1 MESKKN
7 KIKYSFFNSRVF
19 RMRKIFYGILV
30 NFFLT
35 FITFF
40 STSYLL
46 EINLIKDVSFFFKS
60 FLIIFFTRQIISF
73 IFFDDYKLSWSKASP
88 WTAYLKFFNSTFSF
102 IIYFSIF
109 SLLNYN
115 IPFNLLFFEYS
126 NFLFVI
132 ALSIYTYRYYKSGA
146 LFPNKKNKV
155 IIYGAGKA
163 GLSVKNEL
171 PHSSKIILFI
181 DDDKKMH
188 YRSIDGLSII
198 SSVKALEYLF
208 DNNLKNSVTLIIA
221 LPSAK
226 NKDIISIYNKFKG
239 SVQDIKILPPSSMNY
254 HNKPYIEQLKKIS
267 IIDLLA
273 RNPKDL
279 DEKLI
284 MNFVKNK
291 TILITGSSGTIG
303 SELLSLCVKNRA
315 KKIIAIDHN
324 EYGQYKILEKD
335 YKNVLVSVVSI
346 LNKSLIED
354 VFSKEKPNIV
364 IHAAAYKHVHLSEYS
379 FSSAIINNV
388 KGTKNIVDLSIKY
401 DVSKF
406 ILISTDKA
414 VRPTNIM
421 GATKSVAELYCQNVK
436 SKNTDVISV
445 RFGNVLGSSGS
456 VIPKF
461 QNQIDNDKNITVTH
475 KEITRYFMLVDEACK
490 LVLQSA
496 GIGKNGEILILDM
509 GNAIKISDLAQKMID
524 LSGKNYLKIEYTG
537 LRKGEKLY
545 EELLFDDSDKKTK
558 YDSITVAKKRKYNID
573 QLNKDIGLLLDS
585 NDKIKII
592 NKILPDF
599 NHLRDNDSILS
610 KESLKELGIIN

>member
-545 EELLFDDSDKKTK
+545 EELLFDDADKKTK

>member
-171 PHSSKIILFI
+171 PYSSKIILFI

-188 YRSIDGLSII
+188 YRSIDGVSII

-545 EELLFDDSDKKTK
+545 EELLFDDADKKTK

>member
-35 FITFF
+35 FTTFF

-46 EINLIKDVSFFFKS
+46 EINLIKDISIFFKS
-60 FLIIFFTRQIISF
+60 FLIIFLTRQIISF

-88 WTAYLKFFNSTFSF
+88 WTAYLKFFNCTFSLF
-102 IIYFSIF
+102 IYFSIF
-109 SLLNYN
+109 ALLDYN
-115 IPFNLLFFEYS
+115 IPFNLLLFEYS
-126 NFLFVI
+126 NFLFTI
-132 ALSIYTYRYYKSGA
+132 ALSIYTYRYYQSGA
-146 LFPNKKNKV
+146 LFYNRRNKV

-171 PHSSKIILFI
+171 PYSSKIILFI

-208 DNNLKNSVTLIIA
+208 DNNLKDFVTLIIA

-239 SVQDIKILPPSSMNY
+239 SVKDIQILPPSSINY
-254 HNKPYIEQLKKIS
+254 HNKPYIKQLKKIS
-267 IIDLLA
+267 ILDLLA

-284 MNFVKNK
+284 RNFVKNK

-303 SELLSLCVKNRA
+303 SELLKICVDNGA

-324 EYGQYKILEKD
+324 EYGQYKILEKN

-346 LNKSLIED
+346 LNKFLIED
-354 VFSKEKPNIV
+354 IFFKEKPDIV

-379 FSSAIINNV
+379 SSSAIINNV
-388 KGTKNIVDLSIKY
+388 EGTKNIVDLSIKY
-401 DVSKF
+401 DVKKF

-545 EELLFDDSDKKTK
+545 EELLFNDADKKTK

-573 QLNKDIGLLLDS
+573 ELNKDIILLLDS
-585 NDKIKII
+585 RDKIKII

-599 NHLRDNDSILS
+599 DHLRDNDSILS
-610 KESLKELGIIN
+610 KASLKELGIIN

>member
-1 MESKKN
+1 M
-7 KIKYSFFNSRVF
+7 
-19 RMRKIFYGILV
+19 
-30 NFFLT
+30 
-35 FITFF
+35 
-40 STSYLL
+40 
-46 EINLIKDVSFFFKS
+46 
-60 FLIIFFTRQIISF
+60 
-73 IFFDDYKLSWSKASP
+73 
-88 WTAYLKFFNSTFSF
+88 
-102 IIYFSIF
+102 
-109 SLLNYN
+109 
-115 IPFNLLFFEYS
+115 FFEYS
-126 NFLFVI
+126 NFLFAI

-146 LFPNKKNKV
+146 LFSNRRNKV

-171 PHSSKIILFI
+171 PYSSKIILFI

-188 YRSIDGLSII
+188 YRSIDGVSII

-221 LPSAK
+221 IPSAK

-267 IIDLLA
+267 ILDLLA

-303 SELLSLCVKNRA
+303 SELLSLCVKNGA

-324 EYGQYKILEKD
+324 EYGQYKILEKH

-354 VFSKEKPNIV
+354 IFSKEKPNIV

-545 EELLFDDSDKKTK
+545 EELLFDDADKKTK

-573 QLNKDIGLLLDS
+573 KLNRDIILLLDS
-585 NDKIKII
+585 SNKIKII

-610 KESLKELGIIN
+610 EESLKELGIIN

>member
-324 EYGQYKILEKD
+324 EYGQYKILEKH

-545 EELLFDDSDKKTK
+545 EELLFDDADKKTK